1 MTPAHADPLAQ
12 AQQSYATFLDGF
24 RSVVLAT
31 ISPAG
36 RPHASYAP
44 FVRDEARNLYCLVS
58 GMADHSANLQAS
70 GRACALFIE
79 DESSAAQIF
88 ARRRLTYDCRAEFL
102 AAGDAARADVARR
115 FTERFGGIAQQL
127 LAMPD
132 FRPVRLV
139 PEGGRF
145 VIGFGEAFEVRGSDL
160 SQLFHRDGGGAGHGH
175 AAGHGHGAPG
185 HAHAHGAPAA
195 DELLPADGR
204 LPPAA
209 ERRIVEHMNADHS
222 GALLGSARVH
232 AARPDVTA
240 ARMVAIDARGLDLLV
255 TAARG
260 EERLRVRFAEPLRR
274 ASEARAVL
282 VRMAEE
288 ARAGG

>member
-12 AQQSYATFLDGF
+12 AQQAYATFLDSF

-44 FVRDEARNLYCLVS
+44 FVRDEARSLYCLVS

-70 GRACALFIE
+70 GRACALFVE
-79 DESSAAQIF
+79 DESAAAQIF

-102 AAGDAARADVARR
+102 ATDDAARADVARR

-132 FRPVRLV
+132 FRAVRLV
-139 PEGGRF
+139 PESGRF

-160 SQLFHRDGGGAGHGH
+160 SQLVHRDGGGG
-175 AAGHGHGAPG
+175 GHGHGASG
-185 HAHAHGAPAA
+185 HGAPAA
-195 DELLPADGR
+195 DDLLAGDGR
-204 LPPAA
+204 FPAAA
-209 ERRIVEHMNADHS
+209 ERRIVDHMNADHAA
-222 GALLGSARVH
+222 ALLGYARVH
-232 AARPDVTA
+232 AARKDVA
-240 ARMVAIDARGLDLLV
+240 SARMLAIDAGGLDLVV
-255 TAARG
+255 TTPRG
-260 EERLRVRFAEPLRR
+260 EERLRVAFPQPLRR
-274 ASEARAVL
+274 ASEARTVL

-288 ARAGG
+288 AGAGG